1 MYKVML
7 VDDETLIL
15 SGIKFLIDW
24 EKNGCVIAATAGNGQ
39 DALEKIRRLQPDI
52 VLADINMPVMD
63 GITLMKKVGEEFPH
77 IVFIILTNLKEFE
90 LARQALHY
98 RAVGYLVKSQL
109 EAPALEKELEHAKEE
124 REKRNQLMVVNAAD
138 YFEKKQQEDVLN
150 KALQETLFF
159 RRGTP
164 GEEYAEFLKDAG
176 VFYRYACFYIPFDFA
191 AMSSGQ
197 PPEKEEK
204 AKTMEW
210 IRELAKKTAEK
221 IFRQNYIFLDTGG
234 VNSLVLFVYARGD
247 SWEQEA
253 EFFGRKLT
261 STVKN
266 ITRAEC
272 RVFCTGLYENE
283 DGLKQCAGE
292 YQTLMERY
300 YLGEDEESGIATE
313 HDSEHAGGKISAGE
327 HGGSGRLY
335 AGEQGGSGR
344 LYAGR
349 IGENVISVGKH
360 AGNGEGG
367 YESLGL
373 QGIGPQLYH
382 EITRKNTKGIQ
393 ALLDSARTRVQN
405 TKHQKSQA
413 IWLLNE
419 LNREATEALNG
430 LGMMENSSYSRV
442 SSAAEIENIN
452 TRRQVLQW
460 LDMLRNTLLDI
471 VGNGENPGNQ
481 IARGARQYV
490 LENIES
496 HVGLQEAA
504 DHLGVSAGYLS
515 TIFKREY
522 GQSFIDF
529 INSTK
534 IEYACRLLEEKELMV
549 TEIACRLGYENAYYF
564 SKVFRKYTGMSP
576 TSYQKHVTEFE

>member
-77 IVFIILTNLKEFE
+77 IVFIILTNLEEFE

-109 EAPALEKELEHAKEE
+109 EAPALEKELGHAKEE

-150 KALQETLFF
+150 KALQETIFF

-164 GEEYAEFLKDAG
+164 GEKYAEFLKDAG

-272 RVFCTGLYENE
+272 RVFCTGIYENE

-300 YLGEDEESGIATE
+300 YLGEEEESGIATE
-313 HDSEHAGGKISAGE
+313 HD
-327 HGGSGRLY
+327 GSGRL
-335 AGEQGGSGR
+335 S
-344 LYAGR
+344 AGR
-349 IGENVISVGKH
+349 AGENVISVGKH
-360 AGNGEGG
+360 AGNGAGG

-382 EITRKNTKGIQ
+382 EIMRKNTKGIQ

-576 TSYQKHVTEFE
+576 TSYQKHVTEAEQNISVQP

>member
-77 IVFIILTNLKEFE
+77 IVFIILTNLEEFE

-109 EAPALEKELEHAKEE
+109 EAPALEKELGHAKEE

-164 GEEYAEFLKDAG
+164 GEKYAEFLKDAG

-300 YLGEDEESGIATE
+300 YLGEDESGIATE
-313 HDSEHAGGKISAGE
+313 HD
-327 HGGSGRLY
+327 GSGRL
-335 AGEQGGSGR
+335 S
-344 LYAGR
+344 AGR
-349 IGENVISVGKH
+349 AGENVISVGKH
-360 AGNGEGG
+360 AGNGAGG

-382 EITRKNTKGIQ
+382 EIMRKNTKGIQ
-393 ALLDSARTRVQN
+393 ALLDSARTRVQS

-576 TSYQKHVTEFE
+576 TSYQKHVTEAEQNISVQP

>member
-77 IVFIILTNLKEFE
+77 IVFIILTNLEEFE

-109 EAPALEKELEHAKEE
+109 EAPALEKELGHAKEE

-150 KALQETLFF
+150 KALQETIFF

-164 GEEYAEFLKDAG
+164 GEKYAEFLKDAG

-272 RVFCTGLYENE
+272 RVFCTGIYENE

-300 YLGEDEESGIATE
+300 YLGEEEESGIATE
-313 HDSEHAGGKISAGE
+313 HD
-327 HGGSGRLY
+327 GSGRL
-335 AGEQGGSGR
+335 S
-344 LYAGR
+344 AGR
-349 IGENVISVGKH
+349 AGENVISVGKH
-360 AGNGEGG
+360 AGNGAGG

-382 EITRKNTKGIQ
+382 EIMRKNTKGIQ

-430 LGMMENSSYSRV
+430 LGMMENSSCSRV

-576 TSYQKHVTEFE
+576 TSYQKHVTEAE

>member
-77 IVFIILTNLKEFE
+77 IVFIILTNLEEFE

-109 EAPALEKELEHAKEE
+109 EAPALEKELGHAKEE

-150 KALQETLFF
+150 KALQETIFF

-164 GEEYAEFLKDAG
+164 GEKYAEFLKDAG

-272 RVFCTGLYENE
+272 RVFCTGIYENE

-300 YLGEDEESGIATE
+300 YLGEEEESGIATE
-313 HDSEHAGGKISAGE
+313 HD
-327 HGGSGRLY
+327 GSGRL
-335 AGEQGGSGR
+335 S
-344 LYAGR
+344 AGR
-349 IGENVISVGKH
+349 AGENVISVGKH
-360 AGNGEGG
+360 AGNGAGG

-382 EITRKNTKGIQ
+382 EIMRKNTKGIQ

-576 TSYQKHVTEFE
+576 TSYQKHVTEAE

>member
-77 IVFIILTNLKEFE
+77 IVFIILTNLEEFE

-150 KALQETLFF
+150 KALQETIFF

-164 GEEYAEFLKDAG
+164 GEKYAEFLKDAG

-300 YLGEDEESGIATE
+300 YLGEDEESG
-313 HDSEHAGGKISAGE
+313 
-327 HGGSGRLY
+327 
-335 AGEQGGSGR
+335 
-344 LYAGR
+344 
-349 IGENVISVGKH
+349 
-360 AGNGEGG
+360 EGG

-382 EITRKNTKGIQ
+382 EIMRKNTKGIQ

>member
-77 IVFIILTNLKEFE
+77 IVFIILTNLEEFE

-109 EAPALEKELEHAKEE
+109 EAPALEKELGHAKEE

-150 KALQETLFF
+150 KALQETIFF

-164 GEEYAEFLKDAG
+164 GEKYAEFLKDAG
-176 VFYRYACFYIPFDFA
+176 VFCRYACFYIPFDFA

-300 YLGEDEESGIATE
+300 YLGEDEESGVATE
-313 HDSEHAGGKISAGE
+313 
-327 HGGSGRLY
+327 
-335 AGEQGGSGR
+335 
-344 LYAGR
+344 
-349 IGENVISVGKH
+349 H
-360 AGNGEGG
+360 AGNGAGG

-382 EITRKNTKGIQ
+382 EIMRKNTKGIQ

-576 TSYQKHVTEFE
+576 TSYQKHVTEAE